1 MIGNTSSKQKGRDSV
16 AIVISVGGSDISVM
30 QVANTDTYHLSRY
43 SSFSGNWQEL
53 CSNAA
58 EDTTKNG
65 LLNMLSGFNNY
76 ETEKYY
82 VLLVGS
88 CGLIYKTIEIPVS
101 VMTNSNDLLNEENID
116 QLKAICMSNLP
127 TGYYKAEYSV
137 SIGSVVHS
145 ARDSIYYVSCAYVPK
160 VLIEGIKNVL
170 RESSLPLFDIQPLAF
185 CIQQAIDISDP
196 AVIDI
201 SSGYIS
207 ATKDGGIIIAKF
219 GSENMKAQLL
229 DYIKQYTNSIFHTN
243 YKFRKITG
251 YELQRYLKK
260 SLTTVI
266 SLSEEKVPLITGAI
280 GIAYGDAD
288 DIRKGEKMSDYIE
301 KIKLIFKR

>member
-1 MIGNTSSKQKGRDSV
+1 MIGNTSSEQKGRDSV

-266 SLSEEKVPLITGAI
+266 SLSEKKVPLITGAI

>member
-1 MIGNTSSKQKGRDSV
+1 MIGNTSSKQKGCDSV

-82 VLLVGS
+82 VLVGS

>member
-1 MIGNTSSKQKGRDSV
+1 MN
-16 AIVISVGGSDISVM
+16 
-30 QVANTDTYHLSRY
+30 
-43 SSFSGNWQEL
+43 
-53 CSNAA
+53 
-58 EDTTKNG
+58 
-65 LLNMLSGFNNY
+65 
-76 ETEKYY
+76 
-82 VLLVGS
+82 
-88 CGLIYKTIEIPVS
+88 
-101 VMTNSNDLLNEENID
+101 
-116 QLKAICMSNLP
+116 NLP

-201 SSGYIS
+201 SYGYIS
-207 ATKDGGIIIAKF
+207 ATKDGGIIIANF

-266 SLSEEKVPLITGAI
+266 SLSEEK
-280 GIAYGDAD
+280 YH
-288 DIRKGEKMSDYIE
+288 
-301 KIKLIFKR
+301 